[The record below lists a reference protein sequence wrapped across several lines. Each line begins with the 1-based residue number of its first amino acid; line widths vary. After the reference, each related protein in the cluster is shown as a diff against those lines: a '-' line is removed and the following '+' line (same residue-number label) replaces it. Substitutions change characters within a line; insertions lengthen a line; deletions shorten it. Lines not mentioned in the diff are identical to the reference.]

1 MRSHYLIVCIIKVA
15 SLGFITNIHRP
26 VINSLHVLLNK
37 MVMLCFC
44 EQPHRYVA
52 RIKVDPLYE
61 YAEKSLENSSNNG
74 AGTVLGFNIVITTAT
89 FKAFAA

>member
-1 MRSHYLIVCIIKVA
+1 
-15 SLGFITNIHRP
+15 
-26 VINSLHVLLNK
+26 
-37 MVMLCFC
+37 MLCFC

-61 YAEKSLENSSNNG
+61 YAEKLENSSNNG

-89 FKAFAA
+89 LKQRCLTGT

>member
-15 SLGFITNIHRP
+15 SLGFITNIHRL
-26 VINSLHVLLNK
+26 VINSLSLHVLINK

-52 RIKVDPLYE
+52 GIKVDTLYE
-61 YAEKSLENSSNNG
+61 YAEKSLEYSFNNG
-74 AGTVLGFNIVITTAT
+74 AGAVLGFNIIITTAT
-89 FKAFAA
+89 FK

>member
-26 VINSLHVLLNK
+26 VINSLSFHVLINK
-37 MVMLCFC
+37 MVMLCFG
-44 EQPHRYVA
+44 EQPYRYVA
-52 RIKVDPLYE
+52 RIKVDAVYE
-61 YAEKSLENSSNNG
+61 YAEKSLEYSSNNG

-89 FKAFAA
+89 FK